1 MMGNFANVLKELRTR
16 SGFSQQELANTLG
29 VSRSSIS
36 MFERG
41 EREPNIEILELIAD
55 YFNVDMN
62 YLLGNSNY
70 TTNIS
75 QPAAGYYINPEVAA
89 YAQEIYDN
97 PELRIL
103 MDATR
108 DVTKEDLEFITQMVM
123 KLKQNK
129 ND

>member
-1 MMGNFANVLKELRTR
+1 MGNFANVLKELRTR